1 MYINFTCVLPSHP
14 KGKNI
19 ATSTAQLKLKFA
31 CLLIDSTNLHKKTK
45 KHKN

>member
-1 MYINFTCVLPSHP
+1 MYINVTCVLPSYP

-19 ATSTAQLKLKFA
+19 AMPTAQLKLKFA
-31 CLLIDSTNLHKKTK
+31 CLLIDSTNLHKKSK